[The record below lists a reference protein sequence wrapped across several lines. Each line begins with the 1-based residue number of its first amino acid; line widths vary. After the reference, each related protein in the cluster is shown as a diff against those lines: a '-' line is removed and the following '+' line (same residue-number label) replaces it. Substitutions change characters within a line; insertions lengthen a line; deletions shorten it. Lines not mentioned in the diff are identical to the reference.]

1 MTDREIF
8 DVVVRW
14 FRADDWNYDADEDQM
29 VLWTG
34 INGENGKYRIYAHV
48 QNENLVVHSVS
59 PTDVPERKRNAI
71 AEYLTRA
78 NYGLVIGNF
87 EMDYSDGEV
96 RYKTSFKVKDGVLA
110 PWMVNNLAYVNSVM
124 MDKYYPGLMSV
135 LYGGA
140 TPEQA
145 VQKVEQ

>member
-8 DVVVRW
+8 NVVVRW
-14 FRADDWNYDADEDQM
+14 FRDDDWNFDSDDDKL
-29 VLWTG
+29 VVRTG
-34 INGENGKYRIYAHV
+34 INGENGKYRVYAHV
-48 QNENLVVHSVS
+48 QNENVVVHSVS
-59 PTDVPERKRNAI
+59 PTEAPQAKRSAV

-110 PWMVNNLAYVNSVM
+110 PWMVNNLVYVNCAM
-124 MDKYYPGLMSV
+124 MDKYYPGVMAV
-135 LYGGA
+135 LYAGA

-145 VQKVEQ
+145 VRKIEQ

>member
-8 DVVVRW
+8 NLVVQW
-14 FRADDWNYDADEDQM
+14 FREDDWNCDVDEDQL
-29 VLWTG
+29 VLRTG
-34 INGENGKYRIYAHV
+34 INGENGKYRVFAHV
-48 QNENLVVHSVS
+48 QNENVVLHSIS
-59 PTDVPERKRNAI
+59 PTDVPTSKRNAI

-96 RYKTSFKVKDGVLA
+96 RFKTSIKVKDGAIA
-110 PWMVNNLAYVNSVM
+110 PWMINNLAYINCAM
-124 MDKYYPGLMSV
+124 IDKYYPGLMNV

-140 TPEQA
+140 TPEKA

>member
-1 MTDREIF
+1 MTEREAF
-8 DVVVRW
+8 LVLERW
-14 FRADDWNYDADEDQM
+14 FREDDWKFDSDTEHN
-29 VLWTG
+29 LIRTG
-34 INGENGKYRIYAHV
+34 INGENGKFRVYAHI
-48 QNENLVVHSVS
+48 QNENLVVHSIS
-59 PTDVPERKRNAI
+59 ATDVPVKDRGAI

-96 RYKTSFKVKDGVLA
+96 RFKTSLRWKEGRLES
-110 PWMVNNLAYVNSVM
+110 WMIHSLVYINCAM

-135 LYGGA
+135 LFGGA

-145 VQKVEQ
+145 VKKVEQ